1 MSIRKKLLLAF
12 VVTTL
17 VPVLIVAV
25 LTINRVVDE
34 AYRDFEASSSLNM
47 SIIDQTFTNFFD
59 VISYNVSLMAD
70 LPAVKQTNGQSLT
83 TYFDE
88 GMKPS
93 EVARQNG
100 GREKAIFDIFS
111 AIGENNPM
119 LGYVY
124 MGDVDGGYLEWPGT
138 ADYGDWDPRT
148 RPWFAMGRDANFE
161 IVRRDGYYWEPD
173 DAVYVS
179 VLKAYTDAAGD
190 FNGVVAIDVSLKAL
204 TDMVQDIQF
213 GDTGRIMMI
222 EGSGNILV
230 DGGNPENNFQPLGEL
245 ESAHFNTIAQTDR
258 GIVEF
263 SIDGVDYQANIYQS
277 PTLGWK
283 FVGMMQKQEILSG
296 AQRIGWIT
304 LIVCIVLVGLFTAGG
319 AYLARR
325 VVRPINEVKD
335 SLQEMAEGEG
345 DLTKRI
351 HVSTQDETGE
361 LATWFNQFMEST
373 QTMIARIKAQSEQMD
388 RVSGHTASSASD
400 MAAATTE
407 QQGGID
413 QIATAITEMTSAAN
427 EVANNSVE
435 TANISDNGLSTTH
448 DGKVIVNDSRESV
461 QRLVTN
467 IQSSNS
473 VIQALEKET
482 ENITNILTTIQSI
495 AEQTNLLALN
505 AAIEAARA
513 GEQGR
518 GFAVVADEVRNL
530 AQRTHDSTE
539 EVSTILEKLIQQSRS
554 ASQAMERSAT
564 ESEQTLELSQKAMQ
578 AFEAIESVVLNIRD
592 MTTQTASAT
601 EEQHLVTK
609 DINQNIVDINDAAA
623 RVSSLSDEVKGL
635 CQQQTDL
642 SHELATMVGRFKT

>member
-1 MSIRKKLLLAF
+1 MSIRKKLLFAF
-12 VVTTL
+12 AVTTL
-17 VPVLIVAV
+17 VPVLIVAL

-34 AYRDFEASSSLNM
+34 AYRDFEASSALNM
-47 SIIDQTFTNFFD
+47 SIIDQTFTTFFD
-59 VISYNVSLMAD
+59 VISYNVSMMAE
-70 LPAVKQTNGQSLT
+70 LPAVTQTGGGPLT
-83 TYFDE
+83 TYFGE

-93 EVARQNG
+93 EVARRNG
-100 GREKAIFDIFS
+100 GREEAIFEVFS

-138 ADYGDWDPRT
+138 ANYGEWDPRT
-148 RPWFAMGRDANFE
+148 RPWFSMGRDANFE
-161 IVRRDGYYWEPD
+161 IHRRDGYYWEPD

-179 VLKAYTDAAGD
+179 VLKGYADEAGD

-230 DGGNPENNFQPLGEL
+230 DGGNPDNNFQQLSEL
-245 ESAHFNTIAQTDR
+245 ASAHFQTIANTDS
-258 GIVEF
+258 GIVNF
-263 SIDGVDYQANIYQS
+263 TINGVDYQANVYQS

-283 FVGMMQKQEILSG
+283 MVGMMQTQEILSG
-296 AQRIGWIT
+296 AQRIGWT
-304 LIVCIVLVGLFTAGG
+304 TFIVCVILIAIFITAG

-325 VVRPINEVKD
+325 LVRPINEVKN

-361 LATWFNQFMEST
+361 LAKWFNQFMEST
-373 QTMIARIKAQSEQMD
+373 QAMIAQIKIQSEQMEQ
-388 RVSGHTASSASD
+388 VSEKTANYAID
-400 MAAATTE
+400 MASATTE
-407 QQGGID
+407 QQGGVD
-413 QIATAITEMTSAAN
+413 QIATAITEMASAAN
-427 EVANNSVE
+427 EVASNSVE

-448 DGKVIVNDSRESV
+448 DGKKVVSDSRESV
-461 QRLVTN
+461 QRLVN
-467 IQSSNS
+467 HIQSSNT
-473 VIQALEKET
+473 VMLALENET
-482 ENITNILTTIQSI
+482 DNITNILTTIQGI

-539 EVSTILEKLIQQSRS
+539 EVSAILEKLIQQTQS
-554 ASQAMERSAT
+554 ASQMMDRSAT
-564 ESEQTLELSQKAMQ
+564 ESEQTLALSQQALQ
-578 AFEAIESVVLNIRD
+578 AFEAIEAVVQSIRD

-609 DINQNIVDINDAAA
+609 DINQNIVDIHDAAMK
-623 RVSSLSDEVKGL
+623 VSSLSDDVKGM
-635 CQQQTDL
+635 CQQQTDI
-642 SHELATMVGRFKT
+642 SHELATLVGRFKT